1 MMLGTTNATCE
12 SVNQVYEIHKSM
24 AANNIILI
32 YEGEFSQEITKS
44 MLNMAELN
52 LSMVEVENT
61 VRRKVFNI
69 MVECLQNIVKHTEEV
84 REQTDMKHIAI
95 FMIGKENN
103 DYVIKSG
110 NAIRKEKVKHLKEK
124 LDQINSLDSEGLK
137 ELYKEM
143 IRSVPFNQDKG
154 AGLGL
159 IDIARKSGKKLEYAF
174 DYIDDEFAFF
184 ALQTSVS
191 PN

>member
-1 MMLGTTNATCE
+1 MLTTTTYDG
-12 SVNQVYEIHKSM
+12 VTQVFEIHKSM
-24 AANNIILI
+24 ATNNIILI
-32 YEGEFSQEITKS
+32 YEGEFSQDITKS

-52 LSMVEVENT
+52 LTLVDAENSIKK
-61 VRRKVFNI
+61 KVFNI

-84 REQTDMKHIAI
+84 KEASDMKHIAI
-95 FMIGKENN
+95 FMIGKEND

-110 NAIRKEKVKHLKEK
+110 NAIRKERVDTLKDK
-124 LDQINSLDSEGLK
+124 LDQINSLDTEGLK
-137 ELYKEM
+137 ELYKDV
-143 IRSVPFNQDKG
+143 IKTVPFNQDKG

-174 DYIDDEFAFF
+174 DYLDNDFAFF